1 MIFVFLHLIGFA
13 SLFGGAFTQIKGPNR
28 VVNAAMFHGAILQ
41 LVSGLALQVMLEL
54 GDGPVP
60 HIKLGIKLVVLIV
73 IGVLVIMNRRKPNV
87 ADGPFWAIFA
97 LTVLN
102 AALAVF
108 WTAG

>member
-13 SLFGGAFTQIKGPNR
+13 SLFGGAFTQMKGPKR

-41 LVSGLALQVMLEL
+41 LISGLGLQLMLEL
-54 GDGPVP
+54 GDGEVP
-60 HIKLGIKLVVLIV
+60 HIKLGVKLAVLIV
-73 IGVLVIMNRRKPNV
+73 IGTLVILNRKKPSV
-87 ADGPFWAIFA
+87 TDGAFWAILG

-108 WTAG
+108 WTVG